1 MFKVVKG
8 TAGEVEVALTPAMLH
23 SAPHRTRDDSTQS
36 LGARNRKSF
45 TQSRMRSSH
54 VRQRTVCC
62 FTMSADDTATSTRVF
77 VSGLPPSF
85 TSDDLRKHF
94 SQKSP
99 VNDAHVLAG
108 RRIGFVGFPDH
119 AAAQN
124 AANYFNRSFIRMS
137 KISVSL
143 ARPVEVNRDAGG
155 QAAPIPRRRERTQ
168 KFEEPSGTRKRKRD
182 LSDDERH
189 QRERP
194 QTFHTATHEVEDRAA
209 VSPPVEPPSE
219 QSDFEGFGSEGE
231 EKASQGDEED
241 TTKPVS
247 DSDWLRGKT
256 NRTLDLQ
263 DPDAE
268 PAESKAVQQL
278 PSPISPGNSPAPPS
292 PDEDADVREEK
303 DTQPSLVDVPNGRLF
318 VRNLAFS
325 ASEQDLESLFSE
337 YGRLEEVRHILPS
350 HLTLLL

>member
-1 MFKVVKG
+1 
-8 TAGEVEVALTPAMLH
+8 
-23 SAPHRTRDDSTQS
+23 
-36 LGARNRKSF
+36 
-45 TQSRMRSSH
+45 
-54 VRQRTVCC
+54 
-62 FTMSADDTATSTRVF
+62 MSADDTATSTRVF

-108 RRIGFVGFPDH
+108 RRIGFVGFLDH
-119 AAAQN
+119 TAAQN

-143 ARPVEVNRDAGG
+143 ARPFEVNRDAGG
-155 QAAPIPRRRERTQ
+155 QATPIPRKRERPQ
-168 KFEEPSGTRKRKRD
+168 KFEESGETRKRKRG

-194 QTFHTATHEVEDRAA
+194 QTFRATTHEVEERAA
-209 VSPPVEPPSE
+209 ASSPVEPSFE
-219 QSDFEGFGSEGE
+219 QSVFEGFGSEGE
-231 EKASQGDEED
+231 EKASQGDEEA

-247 DSDWLRGKT
+247 DSDWILGKT

-268 PAESKAVQQL
+268 PPEPKRVQQL
-278 PSPISPGNSPAPPS
+278 PSPTSPGNSPGPPS
-292 PDEDADVREEK
+292 PHEDTDIREEK
-303 DTQPSLVDVPNGRLF
+303 DIQPSLVDVPNGRLF

-325 ASEQDLESLFSE
+325 ASEHDLESLFSE
-337 YGRLEEVRHILPS
+337 YGRLEEVRHTISS
-350 HLTLLL
+350 HVILLL